1 MTVGV
6 PGLAAFSSRP
16 LRRTL
21 RGKHVRVHYGRA
33 VRRGG
38 EDVCGGVHY
47 GRAGRGESDGGS
59 EGVKIRPAD
68 TTHSNH
74 ALFAS
79 SKHGAYI
86 WEGSTTD

>member
-1 MTVGV
+1 
-6 PGLAAFSSRP
+6 
-16 LRRTL
+16 
-21 RGKHVRVHYGRA
+21 
-33 VRRGG
+33 
-38 EDVCGGVHY
+38 VCGGVHY